1 MRAMRSPSKSK
12 SESSTPFSEFI
23 RKAPSREKKRVYGR
37 VLDKA
42 TKEQKELMKRAALD

>member
-1 MRAMRSPSKSK
+1 MRSPSKPK

-42 TKEQKELMKRAALD
+42 TQEQKDLRKKAASD